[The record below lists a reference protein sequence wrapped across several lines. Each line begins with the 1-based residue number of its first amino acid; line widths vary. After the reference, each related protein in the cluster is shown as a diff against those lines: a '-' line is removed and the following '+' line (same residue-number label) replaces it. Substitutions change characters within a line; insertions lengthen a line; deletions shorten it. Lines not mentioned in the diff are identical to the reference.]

1 MGKIFPQHRF
11 FFGYV
16 RWTEGEGLT
25 TTGDEAG
32 WADGGYSTTYI
43 DIRYV
48 RSFKTSYVAACS
60 GIFYDDRQQMIDYF
74 GYAAGA
80 AHNCTATGI
89 VTVPT
94 KARYIRVN
102 MPTDQRTAGT
112 AYVGTED
119 GKDNWI
125 EWRKARPNYS
135 TRTRKVWEMQSDE
148 RFFRATLSE
157 KLTFIKND
165 YQYIKDAAFDKVFHV
180 ILEKSNDN
188 GKTWF
193 EYYHGKFSKT
203 DAEFDLFDRKIVVGL
218 TTVDAYDAVLAGM
231 ENEYNLIELAPEI
244 ERVAYTKRPLV
255 QLYVPGEDIVS
266 CLLGGMYWEQSAEKV
281 TDEAALTGTYH
292 FAQVTNIIGVEQIS
306 VSLKGEAI
314 DDPNNL
320 DGNYR
325 GVVTSPMKG
334 SAADIHLVTVE
345 QATFRSETNRQARIE
360 YLYTRRYDVSSA
372 LYTHRITYNM
382 YDGDTLSY
390 AWVFQPVPTATDR
403 TSGWIIDNYKPN
415 GLNGFLSNASLSPYP
430 GTAQLTFSEELQQG
444 AKVYGR
450 ILFDTTNMTGFTI
463 PTEDIVDN
471 NRNYRFCA
479 SFIGIEISVTDDASQ
494 EATQWGRRPDGLYY
508 THPVSSAVTGDG
520 GLWSPIGQS
529 RWGQYSMWTQQSNW
543 IADKIEEIYRA
554 PAELPDAY
562 PLWSCIDVLL
572 RKIAPG
578 IRHRNTAEY
587 SNFLYGTGN
596 TIKDGN
602 WQLYV
607 TQVTNLKHSY
617 YSQAAQRADIT
628 LKQIMDM
635 LRDALRCYW
644 YIDGNR
650 LRIEHVEWFRN
661 GGSYNPA
668 DHVIGFDLTKR
679 IYTRNGRPETFGLD
693 QYTFDK
699 EEMPERYEFG
709 WSQQTTTPFDG
720 YPMEILSNYVK
731 AGKTER
737 VSVGNFIT
745 DIDYILLNPE
755 DVSDEGLVLMAVE
768 PNDDPDEGAA
778 TWKVPI
784 VNKQYVIDD
793 APAVKYIMQNG
804 YLSFVNLVPTYYIY
818 DMPATRALINTQ
830 LYRYGA
836 SGNYAIKGV
845 KRTKKQEITFASL
858 DDPTLTRLLRT
869 DLGDG
874 EIQKLTINIEYRTT
888 DAIVAYDIE

>member
-25 TTGDEAG
+25 ATGDEGG

-43 DIRYV
+43 DIRYM

-89 VTVPT
+89 VTVPA

-102 MPTDQRTAGT
+102 MPTEQRTAGT

-203 DAEFDLFDRKIVVGL
+203 DAEFDLFNRKIVVGL

-255 QLYVPGEDIVS
+255 QLYVPDEDIVS

-281 TDEAALTGTYH
+281 ADEAALTDKYH
-292 FAQVTNIIGVEQIS
+292 FALAANVYAVK
-306 VSLKGEAI
+306 LKGSGAAAN
-314 DDPNNL
+314 DP
-320 DGNYR
+320 Y
-325 GVVTSPMKG
+325 
-334 SAADIHLVTVE
+334 
-345 QATFRSETNRQARIE
+345 
-360 YLYTRRYDVSSA
+360 
-372 LYTHRITYNM
+372 
-382 YDGDTLSY
+382 
-390 AWVFQPVPTATDR
+390 
-403 TSGWIIDNYKPN
+403 
-415 GLNGFLSNASLSPYP
+415 GLNGAYAGSSITSETTLRGHDQTKIIQYADAGGGTYIYRVLIDGTLAYSTSVGTPITDIGTGIALYARNGYAGIYYISLDS
-430 GTAQLTFSEELQQG
+430 S

-450 ILFDTTNMTGFTI
+450 ILSDIKPEGGFDI
-463 PTEDIVDN
+463 PIEDIVEN
-471 NRNYRFCA
+471 NRNYQYCTPF
-479 SFIGIEISVTDDASQ
+479 IEIKIVPSADTSE

-508 THPVSSAVTGDG
+508 THPVSSAVTGNV
-520 GLWSPIGQS
+520 GLWAPIGQS

-543 IADKIEEIYRA
+543 IRDGIEEIYRA

-587 SNFLYGTGN
+587 SNFLYGTGS
-596 TIKDGN
+596 TIKEGN

-644 YIDGNR
+644 YIDGNS

-755 DVSDEGLVLMAVE
+755 DVSDDGLVLMAVE
-768 PNDDPDEGAA
+768 PNDDPKEGAA
-778 TWKVPI
+778 AWKVPI
-784 VNKQYVIDD
+784 VSKQYIIDD
-793 APAVKYIMQNG
+793 APQVKYIMQNG
-804 YLSFVNLVPTYYIY
+804 YLSFVHLVPTYYIY
-818 DMPATRALINTQ
+818 DMPASRALINTQ

-874 EIQKLTINIEYRTT
+874 KIQKLTINIEYRTT

>member
-25 TTGDEAG
+25 TTGDEGG
-32 WADGGYSTTYI
+32 WAEGGYSTTYI

-102 MPTDQRTAGT
+102 MPTEQRTAGT

-135 TRTRKVWEMQSDE
+135 TRTRKVWNMQSDE

-188 GKTWF
+188 GQTWF
-193 EYYHGKFSKT
+193 EYYHGKFTKT
-203 DAEFDLFDRKIVVGL
+203 DAEFDLFNRKIVVGL

-255 QLYVPGEDIVS
+255 QLYVPSEDIVS

-292 FAQVTNIIGVEQIS
+292 FALAANIYAVKLRGS
-306 VSLKGEAI
+306 GEAAN
-314 DDPNNL
+314 DP
-320 DGNYR
+320 Y
-325 GVVTSPMKG
+325 
-334 SAADIHLVTVE
+334 
-345 QATFRSETNRQARIE
+345 
-360 YLYTRRYDVSSA
+360 
-372 LYTHRITYNM
+372 
-382 YDGDTLSY
+382 
-390 AWVFQPVPTATDR
+390 
-403 TSGWIIDNYKPN
+403 
-415 GLNGFLSNASLSPYP
+415 GLNGAYAGSSITNDTTLYGQDQSKIIKYVYARGLYTYEVRIGDIVAYSTTVGTPITGIGTGIALYARNGYTGIYYLSLDSS
-430 GTAQLTFSEELQQG
+430 

-450 ILFDTTNMTGFTI
+450 ILSDIKPEGGFDI

-471 NRNYRFCA
+471 NRNYRYCTPFY
-479 SFIGIEISVTDDASQ
+479 EINITTTADTSQ
-494 EATQWGRRPDGLYY
+494 EATQWGRNPDGLYY
-508 THPVSSAVTGDG
+508 MHPVSSVVTGNA
-520 GLWSPIGQS
+520 GLWAPIGQS
-529 RWGQYSMWTQQSNW
+529 RWKYYSMWTQQSNW
-543 IADKIEEIYRA
+543 IRDGIEKDYRA

-578 IRHRNTAEY
+578 IRHRNTADY

-644 YIDGNR
+644 YIDGNS

-768 PNDDPDEGAA
+768 PNDDPEEGAA
-778 TWKVPI
+778 AWKVPI
-784 VNKQYVIDD
+784 VDKQYVIDD
-793 APAVKYIMQNG
+793 APTVKYIMQNG

-858 DDPTLTRLLRT
+858 DDPTLTKLLRT

-874 EIQKLTINIEYRTT
+874 EIQSLTINIEYRTT